1 MLDLR
6 VAPDLDVI
14 LAGLARLSEVLG
26 SAVARR
32 DGVMIQQDL
41 PEKTDPRKVA
51 AIAATMV
58 GTAEVATKELGL
70 GRFQKI
76 MVYGSEGTM
85 VAVGAGEEA
94 LLLALARGEAN
105 VGLLLLAVERGARS
119 ASDSLK
125 GAGEGA

>member
-58 GTAEVATKELGL
+58 GTAEGATKELGL

-125 GAGEGA
+125 GA

>member
-41 PEKTDPRKVA
+41 PEGVDPRKVA

-125 GAGEGA
+125 GA

>member
-125 GAGEGA
+125 GA